1 MELIYLGI
9 LMIII
14 PILIW
19 VILKATY
26 RSIKRNAYGKLIL
39 SVKDHTFAMDIF
51 AGVIFLLI
59 GGKNLIAVFIDGMTL
74 ITPGSYLM
82 IFSLCS
88 IIYFVRATF
97 KIEIRENGILSK
109 KSGWTWEEVESSYIK
124 ETNSSVVI
132 TFKFK
137 DSRKKST
144 SIMLHKKD
152 RLEVE
157 SELEE
162 IFTKK

>member
-9 LMIII
+9 LIIII

-19 VILKATY
+19 IALKVTY

-39 SVKDHTFAMDIF
+39 SVKDHTYAIDIL
-51 AGVIFLLI
+51 AGVIFLLL
-59 GGKNLIAVFIDGMTL
+59 GGKNLIVVFIDGETL

-82 IFSLCS
+82 MFSLCS

-97 KIEIRENGILSK
+97 RIEIRENGILSK

-137 DSRKKST
+137 NSRKKPT
-144 SIMLHKKD
+144 SIMVHKKD
-152 RLEVE
+152 RMEVE
-157 SELEE
+157 RKLEE